1 MNDIT
6 RSLVRYLLDS
16 KPEDIPASVQKDA
29 QRSLIN
35 FLGCSIGGAQHET
48 VEKLLTATQPFSG
61 PAQAAVLGRSE
72 RLDILSTALVNGTS
86 SAVLDFDATQA
97 KKTNIHPSG
106 PAAPVCLALAELNP
120 INGKDFLHAF
130 ILGVEI
136 ECRIANTVFG
146 STNPG
151 WHVTSVCGGFGAAAA
166 AGRILGLTEQ
176 QLVWA
181 FGIAANQA
189 GGIRENYG
197 TMVKSFAPGTAARNG
212 LLAALMAQQGFVSDE
227 HALEGSKGFA
237 MAMTGAMTGYDN
249 LKELTENL
257 GKDFEISYNTYKAF
271 ACGIVT
277 HASVDGCIQL
287 RNEHNLSQEQIVR
300 VSLKVSHN
308 TLLLTGKE
316 KPSTGLEGKF
326 SVYHAAAV
334 ALIDGTA
341 GEAQFTDER
350 VHNPDV
356 IALRNCVHAEAVDG
370 IGKYEAFIAID
381 LDDGTTLEK
390 HITHALGSLDNPMG
404 DEEVTAKY
412 RELVSGILPDDQC
425 EALID
430 LCWAIDTL
438 DDAGKIARAAAK
450 K

>member
-1 MNDIT
+1 MDIT
-6 RSLVRYLLDS
+6 KHLVRYVLGA
-16 KPEDIPASVQKDA
+16 KPEDIPARVQHDA
-29 QRSLIN
+29 KRSLIN

-48 VEKLLTATQPFSG
+48 VDKILAATLPFSG
-61 PAQAAVLGRSE
+61 PAQASVLGRGE
-72 RLDILSTALVNGTS
+72 RLDILSASMINGTS

-120 INGKDFLHAF
+120 TTGIDFLTAF

-146 STNPG
+146 SQNPG

-166 AGRILGLTEQ
+166 AGRLLGLDEQ
-176 QLVWA
+176 QLIWA
-181 FGIAANQA
+181 FGIAANLA

-197 TMVKSFAPGTAARNG
+197 TMVKSFAPGTAARSG
-212 LLAALMAQQGFVSDE
+212 LTAALMAQQGFVSDD

-237 MAMTGAMTGYDN
+237 VAMTGAMTGIDD
-249 LKELTENL
+249 LSELTENL
-257 GKDFEISYNTYKAF
+257 GQDFEISYNTYKAF

-277 HASVDGCIQL
+277 HATVDGCIQL
-287 RNEHNLSQEQIVR
+287 RNQHNLTAENIKR
-300 VSLKVSHN
+300 VSLKVSPN

-341 GEAQFTDER
+341 GEAQFTDAR
-350 VHNPDV
+350 VHDPQV
-356 IALRNCVHAEAVDG
+356 IALRDRVEAEAVDT
-370 IGKYEAFIAID
+370 IGKYEAFVVID
-381 LDDGTTLEK
+381 LDDDKRIEK
-390 HITHALGSLDNPMG
+390 HVTHALGSLDNPMS
-404 DEEVTAKY
+404 DDDVAAKY
-412 RELVSGILPDDQC
+412 RELVSGHLPEAQC
-425 EALID
+425 EKLID
-430 LCWAIDTL
+430 LCWSVDTL
-438 DDAGKIARAAAK
+438 NDVGNIARTAAK
-450 K
+450 N

>member
-1 MNDIT
+1 MDIT
-6 RSLVRYLLDS
+6 QELVRYVLDAA
-16 KPEDIPASVQKDA
+16 PADIPARAQHDA
-29 QRSLIN
+29 KRSLIN
-35 FLGCSIGGAQHET
+35 FLGCAIGGAQHET
-48 VEKLLTATQPFSG
+48 VDKALAATRPFSG
-61 PAQAAVLGRSE
+61 PGQATILGRSE
-72 RLDILSTALVNGTS
+72 KLDIMSAALINGTS

-120 INGKDFLHAF
+120 VRGLDFLTAF

-146 STNPG
+146 ERNPG

-166 AGRILGLTEQ
+166 AGRLLDLDEQ
-176 QLVWA
+176 QLIWA
-181 FGIAANQA
+181 FGIAANLA

-212 LLAALMAQQGFVSDE
+212 LQAALMAQQGFVSDD

-237 MAMTGAMTGYDN
+237 VAMTGIDDLQG
-249 LKELTENL
+249 LTENL

-277 HASVDGCIQL
+277 HASVDGCIRL
-287 RNEHNLSQEQIVR
+287 RNEHHLEPSQIGS
-300 VSLKVSHN
+300 VSLKVSPN

-316 KPSTGLEGKF
+316 EPKTGLEGKF
-326 SVYHAAAV
+326 SVYHTAAI

-341 GEAQFTDER
+341 GEAQFTDSR
-350 VHNPDV
+350 VHDPNV
-356 IALRNCVHAEAVDG
+356 IALRKNVHAEAVES
-370 IGKYEAFIAID
+370 IGKYEAYVSIQ
-381 LDDGTTLEK
+381 LKNGSVLNE
-390 HITHALGSLDNPMG
+390 HVTHALGSLDNPMSDDDIAG
-404 DEEVTAKY
+404 KY
-412 RELVSGILPDDQC
+412 RELVNGVISQQQS
-425 EALID
+425 EKLID
-430 LCWAIDTL
+430 LCWSAESL
-438 DDAGKIARAAAK
+438 DDAGEIARAAVK

>member
-6 RSLVRYLLDS
+6 RSLVRYVLDS
-16 KPEDIPASVQKDA
+16 KSEDIPASVQNDA
-29 QRSLIN
+29 KRSLIN

-48 VEKLLTATQPFSG
+48 VEKLLAATKPFSG
-61 PAQAAVLGRSE
+61 PEQATVLGHAD
-72 RLDILSTALVNGTS
+72 RLDILSAALVNGTS
-86 SAVLDFDATQA
+86 SAVLDFDATQS

-106 PAAPVCLALAELNP
+106 PTAPVCLALAELTP
-120 INGKDFLHAF
+120 ISGNDFLHAF

-136 ECRIANTVFG
+136 ECRIANTIFG
-146 STNPG
+146 SANPG

-166 AGRILGLTEQ
+166 AGRILGLDEQ

-212 LLAALMAQQGFVSDE
+212 LSAALMAQQGFVSDE

-237 MAMTGAMTGYDN
+237 VAMTGHDDLTA
-249 LKELTENL
+249 LTENL
-257 GKDFEISYNTYKAF
+257 GTEFEISYNTYKAF

-277 HASVDGCIQL
+277 HATVDGCIQL

-326 SVYHAAAV
+326 SVYHTAAI

-341 GEAQFTDER
+341 GEAQFTDKR
-350 VHNPDV
+350 VQNPDV

-390 HITHALGSLDNPMG
+390 HIIHALGSLDNPMG
-404 DEEVTAKY
+404 DDEVAAKY
-412 RELVSGILPDDQC
+412 RELVSGILPDEQC

-430 LCWAIDTL
+430 LCWSVDTL
-438 DDAGKIARAAAK
+438 DDAGTIARTTAK

>member
-1 MNDIT
+1 MDIT
-6 RSLVRYLLDS
+6 RRLARFVLGS
-16 KPEDIPASVQKDA
+16 KPGDIPESVCHDA
-29 QRSLIN
+29 KRSLIN
-35 FLGCSIGGAQHET
+35 FLGCAIGGAQHET
-48 VEKLLTATQPFSG
+48 VDRVMAATLPFAG
-61 PAQAAVLGRSE
+61 QAQATVLGRTE
-72 RLDILSTALVNGTS
+72 RLDIVNAALINGTS

-106 PAAPVCLALAELNP
+106 PAAPVCLALAEHAP
-120 INGKDFLHAF
+120 VSGGDFLHAF
-130 ILGVEI
+130 VLGVEI

-146 STNPG
+146 AKNPG

-166 AGRILGLTEQ
+166 AGRLLGLDEQ

-212 LLAALMAQQGFVSDE
+212 LSSALMARQGFVSDD

-237 MAMTGAMTGYDN
+237 VAMTGTTD
-249 LKELTENL
+249 LKALAENF
-257 GKDFEISYNTYKAF
+257 GKDYEISYNTYKAF

-287 RNEHNLSQEQIVR
+287 RDAYRLRPEQIVR
-300 VSLKVSHN
+300 VSLRVSPN

-316 KPSTGLEGKF
+316 EPRTGLEGKF

-341 GEAQFTDER
+341 GEAQFTDSR
-350 VHNPDV
+350 VHDRAV
-356 IALRNCVHAEAVDG
+356 IALRKCIRAHAEDS
-370 IGKYEAFIAID
+370 IGKYEAYVTIE
-381 LDDGTTLEK
+381 LEDGRTLER
-390 HITHALGSLDNPMG
+390 HVEHALGCLDNPMS
-404 DEEVTAKY
+404 DDDLVAKY
-412 RELVSGILPDDQC
+412 NDLVTGVLPDRQRDQLV
-425 EALID
+425 E
-430 LCWAIDTL
+430 LCWSAETL
-438 DDAGKIARAAAK
+438 KDAAVIARAAAK
-450 K
+450 A

>member
-6 RSLVRYLLDS
+6 RSLVRYVLES

-29 QRSLIN
+29 KRSLIN

-48 VEKLLTATQPFSG
+48 VEKLLAATQPFSG
-61 PAQAAVLGRSE
+61 PAQAAVLGRKE
-72 RLDILSTALVNGTS
+72 RLDILSASLVNGTS

-106 PAAPVCLALAELNP
+106 PAAPVCLALAELTP
-120 INGKDFLHAF
+120 ISGKDFLHAF

-166 AGRILGLTEQ
+166 AGRMLGLNEQ

-212 LLAALMAQQGFVSDE
+212 LSAALMAQQGFVSDE
-227 HALEGSKGFA
+227 HALEGPKGFA
-237 MAMTGAMTGYDN
+237 VAMTENDDLN
-249 LKELTENL
+249 KLTENL

-277 HASVDGCIQL
+277 HATVDGCVQL

-326 SVYHAAAV
+326 SVYHAAAI

-341 GEAQFTDER
+341 GEAQFTDDR

-356 IALRNCVHAEAVDG
+356 IALRNCVQAEAVDG

-404 DEEVTAKY
+404 DDEIAAKY
-412 RELVSGILPDDQC
+412 WELVSGILPDDQS

-430 LCWAIDTL
+430 LCWSIDTL
-438 DDAGKIARAAAK
+438 DNAGNIARAAAK